1 MNASALPEPRL
12 AYLLLGSNIRPEAHL
27 PQALRLLQQ
36 RLPVVAVSRVWETPP
51 VGMTGPAF
59 YNAAVGI
66 RTALPPD
73 VLKTEVLRPIEAQLG
88 RVRPA
93 DKWAP
98 RPIDLDLVIYGGR
111 VVDPDLWRYAHVAV
125 PLSELLPDLRH
136 PQTGDTLAVW
146 AARLAQGVPLRPV
159 TPSGW
164 PSPFSPPPDTGTPD
178 T

>member
-12 AYLLLGSNIRPEAHL
+12 AYLLLGSNIRPEVHL

-73 VLKTEVLRPIEAQLG
+73 TLKAEVLRPIEAQLG

-98 RPIDLDLVIYGGR
+98 RPIDLDLVVYGGQ
-111 VVDPDLWRYAHVAV
+111 VVDLDLWRYAHVAV
-125 PLSELLPDLRH
+125 PLSELLPNLRH
-136 PQTGDTLAVW
+136 PQTDEPLSVW
-146 AARLAQGVPLRPV
+146 AARLAHGERLHPV
-159 TPSGW
+159 SPPGW
-164 PSPFSPPPDTGTPD
+164 PPSFTVR
-178 T
+178 